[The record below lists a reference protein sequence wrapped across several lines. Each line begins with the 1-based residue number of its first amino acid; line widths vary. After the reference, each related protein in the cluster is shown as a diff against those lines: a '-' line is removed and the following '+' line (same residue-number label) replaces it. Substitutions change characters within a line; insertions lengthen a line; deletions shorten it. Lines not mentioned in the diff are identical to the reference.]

1 MNTPSQSSNQIRLN
15 QNASAIVT
23 VLLIVFALSAL
34 MFAYFGFIN
43 NLQALYIPV
52 VSLTIT
58 VFIDLVALSLI
69 RQERTNLAMLVV
81 AIMFIINVLLAMLV
95 VQGLGLVIA
104 VTTILVVLAITSL
117 AMTSNYVTPGVFVAV
132 LFGILLYY
140 ADSFLSANRATVAQI
155 EIYSPY
161 LALAIVIPIFV
172 VFVRQ
177 YNRFG
182 LQAKITLGILLTAI
196 MIVATLTFFSLGR
209 AGDIVNSIS
218 EKYEASVTS
227 ETENQILSR
236 VQTEANVINQIFA
249 GITTDAINL
258 AAYRSGLESQVDTF
272 STGSY
277 WNATENL
284 FQLSGGQVGNSATD
298 VSSVFIPSTAPV
310 SEDMFVDINTS
321 VYLDFLAPTL
331 LQTHPEVSAVYFI
344 SSSGYTIYYPNINL
358 AQNVPADYDPRT
370 DIFYSIAT
378 PEKNPGQLPVWTD
391 AYQDSAG
398 VGLIVTLSVPV
409 YSEENKFMGIVG
421 VDVQLEK
428 ISEIVS
434 GIRLGDTDFAFL
446 VDRDGFII
454 SMPEEGYQL
463 FGLAPQEIP
472 ITPLNRGSIF
482 DTQSQILQFAAQ
494 RIIINET
501 NLIDFPINDIQTYF
515 AVANLPST
523 QYKLAIFAPTDELN
537 AQILAS
543 RQEVQSEVQNS
554 LQSASFIFI
563 GLFIAALIVSFF
575 VGQIITRPVKRLTNT
590 VEQFAI
596 GNLTARAD
604 VSSEDEAGVL
614 ARSFNAMAQN
624 LRDTLTGLEER
635 VAQRTQ
641 EVEKISASNA
651 YRASQ
656 FESIARISRIIS
668 STQTID
674 RLLPQIVQTI
684 SEEFD
689 FYHVGIFLLD
699 VHKEFAILAAA
710 NSEGGKRMLE
720 RSHRL
725 RVGETGL
732 VGFVTR
738 SGQARVALDVG
749 ADAVF
754 FNNPDLP
761 ETSSEIA
768 LPLRIGADI
777 FGALDVQST
786 KTNAFSE
793 EDVNILS
800 VLADQVSIAI
810 QNARSHQQSR
820 EALEQA
826 ELSAAQMIEQQW
838 SQFLNKQNIT
848 QYHFDGVEAEQAA
861 KSNEKQGQNLAI
873 PLILR
878 GAKIGTLKLSTADP
892 NRIWDE
898 DEIAIAQATAE
909 RTALAIENARLLSEA
924 QKRATKERTIGKV
937 SSKIG
942 NSISLESILKTT
954 IQELGNT
961 LPGAEIAIQ
970 FTSDSHDPK

>member
-1 MNTPSQSSNQIRLN
+1 MNMPPLQTSNQARLN
-15 QNASAIVT
+15 QNASAIT
-23 VLLIVFALSAL
+23 TILLIVSAL
-34 MFAYFGFIN
+34 TALTFAYFGFTN
-43 NLQALYIPV
+43 NLQALYLPA

-58 VFIDLVALSLI
+58 IYIDLVALSLI
-69 RQERTNLAMLVV
+69 RQERTNLAM
-81 AIMFIINVLLAMLV
+81 AIIAITFIINVLIAMLV
-95 VQGLGLVIA
+95 VQGLGLLVAI
-104 VTTILVVLAITSL
+104 TTILVLLAIVGL
-117 AMTSNYVTPGVFVAV
+117 AMTSNYSTVGTFITL
-132 LFGILLYY
+132 LFGILMYVFDSILGSNRVSVPQIDLY
-140 ADSFLSANRATVAQI
+140 A
-155 EIYSPY
+155 PY
-161 LALAIVIPIFV
+161 LVLAIVVPIFV
-172 VFVRQ
+172 VFIRQ
-177 YNRFG
+177 FNRFS
-182 LQAKITLGILLTAI
+182 LQTKITLGILLTAI
-196 MIVATLTFFSLGR
+196 MIVTTITFFGLGR

-249 GITTDAINL
+249 GITTDATNL
-258 AAYRSGLESQVDTF
+258 VAYRSRLESQVNTF

-284 FQLSGGQVGNSATD
+284 FQLSGGQIGNSETD
-298 VSSVFIPSTAPV
+298 VSSVFIPSTV
-310 SEDMFVDINTS
+310 LVTENILVDINTS
-321 VYLDFLAPTL
+321 IYLDFLAPTL
-331 LQTHPEVSAVYFI
+331 VQTHPEVVAVYFI

-378 PEKNPGQLPVWTD
+378 PEKNPEQLPVWTD
-391 AYQDSAG
+391 PYQDPAG
-398 VGLIVTLSVPV
+398 AGLIVTLSVPV
-409 YSEENKFMGIVG
+409 YEEKEFKGIVG

-434 GIRLGDTDFAFL
+434 GIRLGETDFAFL
-446 VDRDGFII
+446 VDRDGFIV

-463 FGLAPQEIP
+463 FGLEAQEIP
-472 ITPLNRGSIF
+472 ITPLNRVSIF

-501 NLIDFPINDIQTYF
+501 NLIDFPINGIQTYF

-543 RQEVQSEVQNS
+543 RQEVQNEIQNS

-563 GLFIAALIVSFF
+563 GLFIVALIVSLF

-604 VSSEDEAGVL
+604 VSSEDEAGIL
-614 ARSFNAMAQN
+614 ALSFNAMAQN

-635 VAQRTQ
+635 VAERTQ

-656 FESIARISRIIS
+656 FESIARISRVIS

-684 SEEFD
+684 SEEFN

-720 RSHRL
+720 RNHRL

-810 QNARSHQQSR
+810 QNARSYQQSR

-848 QYHFDGVEAEQAA
+848 QYHFDGVEANQAT
-861 KSNEKQGQNLAI
+861 KGNEKQSQNLAI

-892 NRIWDE
+892 NRVWDE

-909 RTALAIENARLLSEA
+909 RTALAIENARLLLEA

-970 FTSDSHDPK
+970 FTPDSPDQK